1 MKLSHFATIIIILF
15 CSVFW
20 MISIISQNTV
30 AMTTSN
36 RDYTQ
41 IITNACYDA
50 IKVID
55 KEETYVFKEETT
67 RKNALKIFY
76 KTILKGLD
84 IDNGINDRI
93 ISEKTPFVLLIDC
106 DGYYLNYN
114 TAFDTT
120 MTISEPDALCACT
133 GLNTWADTY
142 TGEDGKKYLV
152 RFFLNDYIEIIDDAT
167 GEKFKGT
174 LDEAKEEYDA
184 ILPFLTNDYE
194 PTKRYCIIN
203 CMEDTINYLLNTQ
216 NINIGS
222 WRMGYVVSLSNIPG
236 EDWTR
241 MLKNP
246 TIIGFL
252 QGPNKNNLTD
262 NLNVYGYAAS
272 EKIKGRLYYADETT
286 NLYYR
291 LEKTDVP
298 TTIVTYNGTDIE
310 VKEINQ
316 NIGSMK
322 KLAEKGNDPDIT
334 TYRDQ

>member
-1 MKLSHFATIIIILF
+1 
-15 CSVFW
+15 
-20 MISIISQNTV
+20 
-30 AMTTSN
+30 
-36 RDYTQ
+36 
-41 IITNACYDA
+41 
-50 IKVID
+50 
-55 KEETYVFKEETT
+55 
-67 RKNALKIFY
+67 
-76 KTILKGLD
+76 
-84 IDNGINDRI
+84 
-93 ISEKTPFVLLIDC
+93 
-106 DGYYLNYN
+106 
-114 TAFDTT
+114 
-120 MTISEPDALCACT
+120 
-133 GLNTWADTY
+133 
-142 TGEDGKKYLV
+142 
-152 RFFLNDYIEIIDDAT
+152 
-167 GEKFKGT
+167 
-174 LDEAKEEYDA
+174 
-184 ILPFLTNDYE
+184 
-194 PTKRYCIIN
+194 
-203 CMEDTINYLLNTQ
+203 MEDTINYLLNTQ
-216 NINIGS
+216 YINIGS